1 MYNKQLGGGCVAAAV
16 LACVTCYLSSC
27 ATTAPT
33 YVAPSHT
40 TALSSPAP
48 VDAARYAIPNRP
60 NRIGR
65 IVAPVRINGQGPYYF
80 MVDTGANRTVIT
92 AKLAEQLGLD
102 IENAPTA
109 TVQGVAGSIVAPVVT
124 LDLLQSGE
132 LTIHGLRAPVL
143 TGPVLA
149 QIDGILG
156 MDGLAN
162 KKITADFI
170 KDRIRISDSRGEPA
184 ELRFAVIH
192 FEVISRRLIMVD
204 ARIGRIPVKAII
216 DTGGTHTL
224 GNLALLNAIT
234 AQGNA
239 DARVSE
245 STVFDVTEN
254 LQYGRRMLAPRIRL
268 GKAVIANIA
277 VTFGDFRVFH
287 IWRLDEKPALLI
299 GMDVL
304 GVLGELSIDYKR
316 KELHVRAR

>member
-1 MYNKQLGGGCVAAAV
+1 
-16 LACVTCYLSSC
+16 
-27 ATTAPT
+27 
-33 YVAPSHT
+33 
-40 TALSSPAP
+40 
-48 VDAARYAIPNRP
+48 
-60 NRIGR
+60 
-65 IVAPVRINGQGPYYF
+65 VRINGQGPYYF

-92 AKLAEQLGLD
+92 ANLAEQLGLD
-102 IENAPTA
+102 VEHAPTA

-124 LDLLQSGE
+124 LNLLQTGE
-132 LTIHGLRAPVL
+132 LTIHDLRAPVL

-149 QIDGILG
+149 QVDGILG

-184 ELRFAVIH
+184 ELRFTVIH
-192 FEVISRRLIMVD
+192 FELISQRLIMAD
-204 ARIGRIPVKAII
+204 ARIGHIPVKAII

-224 GNLALLNAIT
+224 GNLALLNAIA
-234 AQGNA
+234 AQGKG
-239 DARVSE
+239 DPRVLE
-245 STVFDVTEN
+245 SAVFDVTEN
-254 LQYGRRMLAPRIRL
+254 LQYGRLMLAPRIRL
-268 GKAVIANIA
+268 GNAAIANIA
-277 VTFGDFRVFH
+277 VIFGDFRVFH